1 VLGLITVTDP
11 VTTISNQFFLVS
23 TMVVTA
29 IAQTH
34 RRRAERNEFD
44 AHVERG
50 RLDHQIL
57 TDAVTGLY
65 TRAQFLRASGEEM
78 ERSRRYGQHLCLLV
92 IDVDGLQALNE
103 ALGDAV
109 GDEVLIGVAAR
120 IVAAVRCHDIVSR
133 HGGSFA
139 VLLVDSRAE
148 AATVIAARIRDLIGA
163 WPITT
168 SCGPRDVT
176 VKLGFTEL
184 TSDMDNILEAFT
196 QAGTVLDAAK
206 QSRS

>member
-1 VLGLITVTDP
+1 
-11 VTTISNQFFLVS
+11 
-23 TMVVTA
+23 MVVTA

-78 ERSRRYGQHLCLLV
+78 ERSRRYGQH
-92 IDVDGLQALNE
+92 
-103 ALGDAV
+103 
-109 GDEVLIGVAAR
+109 
-120 IVAAVRCHDIVSR
+120 
-133 HGGSFA
+133 F
-139 VLLVDSRAE
+139 
-148 AATVIAARIRDLIGA
+148 
-163 WPITT
+163 TT

-184 TSDMDNILEAFT
+184 TSDMDNILEAFA